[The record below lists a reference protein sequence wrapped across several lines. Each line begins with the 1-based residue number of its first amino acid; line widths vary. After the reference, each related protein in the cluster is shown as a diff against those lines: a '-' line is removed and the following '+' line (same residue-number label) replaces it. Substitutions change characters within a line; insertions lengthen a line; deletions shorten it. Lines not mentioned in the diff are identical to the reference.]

1 MVNCNINGE
10 IWKDIEGY
18 EGKYQASSD
27 GRIRNS
33 KGKVLKTY
41 TDKCGYQLIGLYKDG
56 KSKTFRVH
64 RIIYEALVGD
74 IPIDLQINHKDFNRS
89 NNKVSNL
96 EVTTREENVR
106 HSLQNTLRANA
117 YDENGNRISK
127 GNSKINRE
135 IAEEIRTIY
144 ATKDVTYKELAK
156 IYGIKRSAVGNIVT
170 GKSWPKLGR

>member
-1 MVNCNINGE
+1 MDNYNIETE
-10 IWKDIEGY
+10 IWKDIKGY
-18 EGKYQASSD
+18 EGKYQASSY
-27 GRIRNS
+27 GRIRNA

-64 RIIYEALVGD
+64 RIIYETLVGD

-106 HSLQNTLRANA
+106 HSLQNTIRANS

-156 IYGIKRSAVGNIVT
+156 NYGIKRSTVGDIVT

>member
-1 MVNCNINGE
+1 MDNFNIETE
-10 IWKDIEGY
+10 IWKDIKGY

-27 GRIRNS
+27 GRIRNA

-64 RIIYEALVGD
+64 RIIYETLVGD

-106 HSLQNTLRANA
+106 YSLQNTLRANA

-135 IAEEIRTIY
+135 IAEEIRMIY
-144 ATKDVTYKELAK
+144 ATEDVTYNDLAK
-156 IYGIKRSAVGNIVT
+156 AYGIKRSAIGDVIT
-170 GKSWPKLGR
+170 GKSWPKKGR